1 MPDIIPMMVV
11 FGFLAAALLLR
22 VAAGAQPNR
31 VRVRAGR
38 PGFSVPRAM
47 MDE

>member
-1 MPDIIPMMVV
+1 MPDIIPMLVV

-22 VAAGAQPNR
+22 VIAGAQPTR
-31 VRVRAGR
+31 LRVRAGR
-38 PGFSVPRAM
+38 TGFSTPHAM